1 MQKGYNGERD
11 GERKR
16 ERGEDG
22 SGKGDWKG
30 MQTGIGKS
38 VIVID
43 ENRNVKRMNVF
54 KKMIS
59 VWSKLLFLLL

>member
-22 SGKGDWKG
+22 SWKGDWKG

-43 ENRNVKRMNVF
+43 ENKCKTYECF
-54 KKMIS
+54 
-59 VWSKLLFLLL
+59 